1 VNRISQPL
9 LAVLHSLLPALCSR
23 LSLFALLLAA
33 PPVVIAAESAAN
45 GIFLVAAHAL
55 QDPNFNQA
63 VVLVTQPEGGGP
75 FGVIINKPLNYR
87 LSELLAD
94 YEVFR
99 ASKDVV
105 YFGGPVSRDALV
117 FLVRSGQAPPSA
129 IAVLGGV
136 FFTGDV
142 TWVDRVLARADAGR
156 GLRVYS
162 GYSGW
167 APEQLQNEIARGD
180 WFVMPADGA
189 MIFEKDPA
197 AIWPELIERAAL
209 RRTRAAET
217 DSQR

>member
-1 VNRISQPL
+1 MNRISQPL
-9 LAVLHSLLPALCSR
+9 LPVLRSLLPAVCSR
-23 LSLFALLLAA
+23 LGLFVLLLVA
-33 PPVVIAAESAAN
+33 PPVAIAAESAAN
-45 GIFLVAAHAL
+45 GIFLVAAHTL

-94 YEVFR
+94 YAAFR
-99 ASKDVV
+99 TSKDVV
-105 YFGGPVSRDALV
+105 YFGGPVSREALV
-117 FLVRSGQAPPSA
+117 FLVRSGQTPPRA
-129 IAVLGGV
+129 IAVLGDV

-142 TWVDRVLARADAGR
+142 TWVDGVLARTDAGR

-180 WFVMPADGA
+180 WFVMPADTA
-189 MIFEKDPA
+189 MIFEKEPA
-197 AIWPELIERAAL
+197 AIWPELVQRAAL

-217 DSQR
+217 DGQR